1 MDVNKNIRMST
12 YVLIF
17 FGIIM
22 LFHYQLMTAL
32 VGGISMY
39 IIVNTLHDFT
49 KTKIHSKTAKQIT
62 ILFLS
67 LIIFLILAL
76 TFSGFY
82 YILTVGQ
89 DNFAN
94 LGEKAFSTLELL
106 KFYIPEKFHHYL
118 PENLIELKEGFLSI
132 VKKSAPDMLLIS
144 KNITVGLIHILIGMF
159 IGALIAI
166 IKLDSKIETEVKIFK
181 EELFNRIKTFL
192 DVFHKVVFAQV
203 KISAINAI
211 LTGIYLLIVLPI
223 IDVNMPYA
231 KTLVVLTFLF
241 GLLPVVGNLISNT
254 LITLISLNVSFNVAI
269 YSLIFLIVVHKLEY
283 YINAKIVGEKIKT
296 SIWEL
301 LIAMLVFES
310 IFGVIGAVLS
320 PVIYGY
326 VKEELKKNNLI

>member
-1 MDVNKNIRMST
+1 MDLDRQVRLST
-12 YVLIF
+12 YVLMF
-17 FGIIM
+17 FGMIL
-22 LFHYQLMTAL
+22 LFHYQLMTAM

-49 KTKIHSKTAKQIT
+49 KNKIHSKTAKQIT
-62 ILFLS
+62 IFFLS

-76 TFSGFY
+76 IFSGFY

-106 KFYIPEKFHHYL
+106 KFYIPEKFHQYL
-118 PENLIELKEGFLSI
+118 PENLIELKEGFLNI

-144 KNITVGLIHILIGMF
+144 KNITVGLVHILIGMF
-159 IGALIAI
+159 IGVLIAI
-166 IKLDSKIETEVKIFK
+166 INLEAKITSETKKFK
-181 EELFNRIKTFL
+181 EELIKRITTFL

-211 LTGIYLLIVLPI
+211 LTGVYLLIILPLM
-223 IDVNMPYA
+223 DVQMPYA
-231 KTLVVLTFLF
+231 KTLVVLTFLL

-269 YSLIFLIVVHKLEY
+269 YSLLFLIIVHKLEY

-326 VKEELKKNNLI
+326 LKEELKKNNLI

>member
-1 MDVNKNIRMST
+1 MDLNKNIRIST
-12 YVLIF
+12 YLLMFLGVIL
-17 FGIIM
+17 

-49 KTKIHSKTAKQIT
+49 KNKIHSRTAKQIT
-62 ILFLS
+62 ILILS

-76 TFSGFY
+76 VFSGFY
-82 YILTVGQ
+82 YVLTVGQ

-106 KFYIPEKFHHYL
+106 KFYIPTKFHHYL
-118 PENLIELKEGFLSI
+118 PDNLIELKEGFLSI
-132 VKKSAPDMLLIS
+132 LKKSAPDMLLIS
-144 KNITVGLIHILIGMF
+144 KNITLGLIHILIGMF

-166 IKLDSKIETEVKIFK
+166 INLESQITKDTKKFK
-181 EELFNRIKTFL
+181 EELLNRINTFL

-203 KISAINAI
+203 KISAINAV
-211 LTGIYLLIVLPI
+211 LTGVYLFIVLPI
-223 IDVNMPYA
+223 MDINMPYA

-269 YSLIFLIVVHKLEY
+269 YSLTFLIVVHKLEY

-326 VKEELKKNNLI
+326 IKEELKNNNLI

>member
-1 MDVNKNIRMST
+1 MGLDKNIKLST
-12 YVLIF
+12 YVLMFLGLIL
-17 FGIIM
+17 
-22 LFHYQLMTAL
+22 LFHYHLMTAL
-32 VGGISMY
+32 VGGLSMY
-39 IIVNTLHDFT
+39 IIVNILHDFT
-49 KTKIHSKTAKQIT
+49 KNKIHSKTAKQIT
-62 ILFLS
+62 IFFLS
-67 LIIFLILAL
+67 LIIFLILTL
-76 TFSGFY
+76 IFSGFY
-82 YILTVGQ
+82 YVLTVGQ

-94 LGEKAFSTLELL
+94 LGDKAFSTLELL

-118 PENLIELKEGFLSI
+118 PENLIELKEGFLNI
-132 VKKSAPDMLLIS
+132 IKKSAPDMLLIS

-166 IKLDSKIETEVKIFK
+166 VNLGSTVTNETKKFK
-181 EELFNRIKTFL
+181 QELLNRISTFM

-203 KISAINAI
+203 KISAINAV
-211 LTGIYLLIVLPI
+211 LTGIYLLVLLPI
-223 IDVNMPYA
+223 MNVDMPYA

-254 LITLISLNVSFNVAI
+254 LITLISLNVSFDVAI
-269 YSLIFLIVVHKLEY
+269 YSLLFLIVVHKLEY

-301 LIAMLVFES
+301 LIAMLIFES

-326 VKEELKKNNLI
+326 IKEELKNNDLI

>member
-1 MDVNKNIRMST
+1 MGLDKNIKLST
-12 YVLIF
+12 YVLMF
-17 FGIIM
+17 LGLVL

-32 VGGISMY
+32 VGGVSMY

-49 KTKIHSKTAKQIT
+49 KNKIHSKTAKQIT

-67 LIIFLILAL
+67 LIIFLILTLIFA
-76 TFSGFY
+76 GFY
-82 YILTVGQ
+82 YVLTVGQ

-106 KFYIPEKFHHYL
+106 KFYIPQKFHHYL
-118 PENLIELKEGFLSI
+118 PENLIELKEGFLNI

-166 IKLDSKIETEVKIFK
+166 MNLGSKIQKETKKFK
-181 EELFNRIKTFL
+181 QELLNRIATFM

-203 KISAINAI
+203 KISAINAV
-211 LTGIYLLIVLPI
+211 LTGIYLLLLLPI
-223 IDVNMPYA
+223 MNINMPYA

-254 LITLISLNVSFNVAI
+254 LITLISLNVSFDVAI
-269 YSLIFLIVVHKLEY
+269 YSLLFLIIVHKLEY

-301 LIAMLVFES
+301 LIAMLIFES

-326 VKEELKKNNLI
+326 LKEELKNNDLI

>member
-1 MDVNKNIRMST
+1 MDLDSKVKHST
-12 YVLIF
+12 YILMGL
-17 FGIIM
+17 GIIL
-22 LFHYQLMTAL
+22 LFHYQLMTAF
-32 VGGISMY
+32 VGGVSMY
-39 IIVNTLHDFT
+39 IIINTLHDFT
-49 KTKIHSKTAKQIT
+49 RTKIHSKTAKQIT

-67 LIIFLILAL
+67 LIIFMILAL

-82 YILTVGQ
+82 YVLTVGQ

-106 KFYIPEKFHHYL
+106 KFYIPEKFHQYL
-118 PENLIELKEGFLSI
+118 PENLIELKEGFLNI
-132 VKKSAPDMLLIS
+132 LKKSAPDMLLIS
-144 KNITVGLIHILIGMF
+144 KNITVGLIHIIIGMF

-166 IKLDSKIETEVKIFK
+166 INLETKIIGETKNFK
-181 EELFNRIKTFL
+181 EELINRITTFL

-211 LTGIYLLIVLPI
+211 LTGVYLLIVMPI
-223 IDVNMPYA
+223 IDVQMPYA

-254 LITLISLNVSFNVAI
+254 LITLISLNVSFNVAV
-269 YSLIFLIVVHKLEY
+269 YSLVFLIVVHKLEY

-301 LIAMLVFES
+301 LIAMLVFEA

-326 VKEELKKNNLI
+326 LKEELKKNNLI